1 MSRTNLARTLF
12 LADGWINRVRDCLFS
27 DNHIG
32 LHIWDQCN
40 NVDVTG
46 SNFYGNHIA
55 VLAEE
60 GAQIKLSGNCME
72 GGQGPAIIASS
83 IYGLTVSSNYFE
95 ANNMCGPG
103 RGHGA
108 CPLNL
113 NTYSLGQGFN
123 QSINADIV
131 LNGVIDNLGDP
142 NWVFGYVNAVADRR
156 ISAEFPCRSVVLEGN
171 YHALYVE
178 TATSNGSMVLIGAV
192 QGATIRSNDC
202 FGGGGCDN
210 CAIVTT
216 GTDATIWGA
225 RDVSMER
232 NTGWTYT
239 GGAVRLVEKG
249 CEHPWNA
256 ATRKGIQTKQG
267 LLPWSCEVRLDTF
280 ADTPALCS
288 GTNIGYGTG
297 DNRHRQRPYSCVNP
311 VPANFAPSLGE
322 LWASPPNSSSSSNS
336 GGGSGGSVAL
346 PGFSVPHMST
356 SGAKHDGRQVFTLT
370 APPAAAAAS
379 SRAGGEIAA
388 ALVVTELPLATTPSA
403 AGKSLAL
410 TVLARVATAAY
421 TPHDVKGYN
430 STLPTLTLLVD
441 RGDGVWLASNGGAL
455 SDWGGAA
462 GDGAPAWMDGDWDV
476 HSFSVRV
483 GWAGTARMALAVAAG
498 GTVELAMLKVA
509 QIGA

>member
-1 MSRTNLARTLF
+1 MRAAHFKGEHEPDTALNLPQ
-12 LADGWINRVRDCLFS
+12 I
-27 DNHIG
+27 
-32 LHIWDQCN
+32 
-40 NVDVTG
+40 DVTG

-60 GAQIKLSGNCME
+60 AAQIKISGNCME

-95 ANNMCGPG
+95 ANNACGPG

-108 CPLNL
+108 CRLNL
-113 NTYSLGQGFN
+113 NNYMLDGGGGGGSGSYHSGLN

-142 NWVFGYVNAVADRR
+142 GWVFGYVNAVADRR

-192 QGATIRSNDC
+192 QGATIRANDC
-202 FGGGGCDN
+202 LGGEGCDN

-225 RDVSMER
+225 RDVTLER
-232 NTGWTYT
+232 NTGWSYT

-249 CEHPWNA
+249 CQHPWA
-256 ATRKGIQTKQG
+256 ADTRKGIHTPQG
-267 LLPWSCEVRLDTF
+267 LVPWSCEVRLDTF
-280 ADTPALCS
+280 IDSPALCS
-288 GTNIGYGTG
+288 STNMGYGTG
-297 DNRHRQRPYSCVNP
+297 DNHHRQRPYHCINP
-311 VPANFAPSLGE
+311 PPSNFAPSLGE
-322 LWASPPNSSSSSNS
+322 LWTANTTSTEEKE
-336 GGGSGGSVAL
+336 L
-346 PGFSVPHMST
+346 PGFSAPHLSA
-356 SGAKHDGRQVFTLT
+356 SGAKHDGREVFTLT
-370 APPAAAAAS
+370 APPAAS
-379 SRAGGEIAA
+379 GKFAA

-403 AGKSLAL
+403 AGKSLSF
-410 TVLARVATAAY
+410 TVLARVATAAFA
-421 TPHDVKGYN
+421 PHDVKGWN
-430 STLPTLTLLVD
+430 GTMPTLTLLVD
-441 RGDGVWLASNGGAL
+441 RGDGLWLASNGGAL
-455 SDWGGAA
+455 TDWGGAA
-462 GDGAPAWMDGDWDV
+462 GLGSPPWMDQQWDV

-483 GWAGTARMALAVAAG
+483 GWVGTARMALACAAG
-498 GTVELAMLKVA
+498 GAVEVTMLKVA